1 MNLHLAQFSV
11 GRERSHIHRLHL
23 RNVIFLY
30 SPMFYRQYMS
40 NTTKTTKYM
49 IDNLKKH
56 DILIVRNMELLL
68 KG

>member
-30 SPMFYRQYMS
+30 SPHVFIANICQTQQKLQ
-40 NTTKTTKYM
+40 N
-49 IDNLKKH
+49 I
-56 DILIVRNMELLL
+56 
-68 KG
+68 